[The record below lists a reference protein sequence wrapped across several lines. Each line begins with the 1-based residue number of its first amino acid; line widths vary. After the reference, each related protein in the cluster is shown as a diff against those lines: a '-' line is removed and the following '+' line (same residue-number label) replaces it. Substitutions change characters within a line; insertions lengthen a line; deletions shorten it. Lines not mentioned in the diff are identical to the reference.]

1 MLYIFYGRDTFSLR
15 RALAKLKASLDADG
29 MLESNTSLLDGRQI
43 SPEELMAVCDTV
55 PFLAAQRLVIVE
67 GLLSRFEASGRGGR
81 RRDKSA
87 PGEEGLGPWRT
98 LPEYVERLPSTTTLV
113 LVDEDISPANPLL
126 AALKP
131 RAEAQHFPPLHP
143 REVPAWIQRRAGQ
156 IGLALTPRA
165 VTLLTSLVGNDLWLL
180 ASEMDKLA
188 AYANGQRL
196 DEAEVRALVGAAREV
211 SIFALVDAIVEGRPQ
226 QALRLLRQAIAQG
239 ADPAYVFA
247 LVVRQY
253 RNLALARELL
263 DQGAR
268 SADIGE
274 RLGLR
279 AAFALEK
286 LLDQAER
293 YDMPRLT
300 AAYRRL
306 LAADVAVK
314 RGIYSDEL
322 ALELLLQDLAAI

>member
-15 RALAKLKASLDADG
+15 RALADLKASLDADG

-43 SPEELMAVCDTV
+43 SPQELMAVCDTV

-67 GLLSRFEASGRGGR
+67 GLLARFEASSRSGR
-81 RRDKSA
+81 RRNKAA
-87 PGEEGLGPWRT
+87 PEGDLGPWRL
-98 LPEYVERLPSTTTLV
+98 LPEYVDRLPPTTTLV
-113 LVDEDISPANPLL
+113 LVDEDVSPANPLL
-126 AALKP
+126 AALRPK
-131 RAEAQHFPPLHP
+131 AKAQHFPPLHL
-143 REVPAWIQRRAGQ
+143 REVPAWVQRRASEV
-156 IGLALTPRA
+156 GLALTPRA
-165 VTLLTSLVGNDLWLL
+165 VTVLANLVGNDLWLL

-196 DEAEVRALVGAAREV
+196 DEADVHALVGAAREV

-239 ADPAYVFA
+239 ADPPYVFA
-247 LVVRQY
+247 MVVRQY

-274 RLGLR
+274 RLGIR
-279 AAFALEK
+279 APFALEK
-286 LLDQAER
+286 LLAQAER
-293 YDMPRLT
+293 YDLPRLT
-300 AAYRRL
+300 SAYRRL